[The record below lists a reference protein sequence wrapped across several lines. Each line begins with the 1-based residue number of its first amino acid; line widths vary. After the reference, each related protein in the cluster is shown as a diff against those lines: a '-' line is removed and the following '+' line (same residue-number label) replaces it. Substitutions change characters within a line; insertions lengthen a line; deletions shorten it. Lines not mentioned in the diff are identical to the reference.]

1 MFVSLNDMP
10 LGWADGRAEM
20 LWRVLSTALQACDWG
35 TTGEQLEHGC
45 PCVGPAVCGSPP
57 LRPTLPAKGW
67 RQNGNT
73 GTWGGMMAPLLSSFR
88 RQVRG
93 PGGIQGRED
102 SAPGWGV
109 CRVCAVMTQPLA
121 EGSAQLLTSPVTL
134 TRSLTLNL
142 FTHL

>member
-1 MFVSLNDMP
+1 MP

-20 LWRVLSTALQACDWG
+20 LRRVLSSALQACERG
-35 TTGEQLEHGC
+35 TTGEQPEHGC
-45 PCVGPAVCGSPP
+45 PCMGPAACGSPP
-57 LRPTLPAKGW
+57 LRPALPAKGW
-67 RQNGNT
+67 RQNRDAGSC
-73 GTWGGMMAPLLSSFR
+73 GGMMAPLLSSFR

-93 PGGIQGRED
+93 PVGIWGRED
-102 SAPGWGV
+102 SAPGWGI

-134 TRSLTLNL
+134 ARSLTLNL